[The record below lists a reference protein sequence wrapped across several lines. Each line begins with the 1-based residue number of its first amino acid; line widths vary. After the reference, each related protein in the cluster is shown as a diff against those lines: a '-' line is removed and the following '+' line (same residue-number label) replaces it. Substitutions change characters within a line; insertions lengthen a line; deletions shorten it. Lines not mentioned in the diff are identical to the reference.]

1 MKLPLSRRRELLL
14 EKNFFDAVFQL
25 DNMGEL
31 LEKAENLIE
40 RVKNNVVYESR
51 VFNFGHSK
59 EFNKFSV

>member
-31 LEKAENLIE
+31 LEKAEKFIE
-40 RVKNNVVYESR
+40 RVM
-51 VFNFGHSK
+51 
-59 EFNKFSV
+59 